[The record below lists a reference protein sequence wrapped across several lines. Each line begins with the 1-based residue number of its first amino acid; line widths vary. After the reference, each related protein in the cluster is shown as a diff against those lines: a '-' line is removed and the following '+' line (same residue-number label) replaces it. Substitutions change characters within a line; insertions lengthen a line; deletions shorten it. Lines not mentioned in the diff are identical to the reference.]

1 MMYADADAVSPSIR
15 DAEYAAAWQ
24 VAGKKLWQVAGGI
37 WWVAGG
43 SA

>member
-1 MMYADADAVSPSIR
+1 MIYADADAVTPSIR
-15 DAEYAAAWQ
+15 DSEYAAAWQ